1 MTQQAQNHRSQ
12 TNSVFLNVH
21 EAAEF
26 LRVAQATLYGWVHC
40 RKIPHRKH
48 GSKLVFCR
56 EELSAWSKSHE
67 ISALENAEI
76 HFEKRYGATSYPAKP
91 AKPAKSSLKTEQK
104 IAEATTPIK
113 RGRHGH
119 SKK

>member
-1 MTQQAQNHRSQ
+1 MTQLAKSHQSPTIAPL
-12 TNSVFLNVH
+12 LNVH

-26 LRVAQATLYGWVHC
+26 LRVAETTLYGWVHC

-67 ISALENAEI
+67 ISVLESAEI
-76 HFEKRYGATSYPAKP
+76 AFGKRYGAATNPAKP
-91 AKPAKSSLKTEQK
+91 AKGSLKSEQK
-104 IAEATTPIK
+104 FAEATTPQR
-113 RGRHGH
+113 RGSHG
-119 SKK
+119 SKQK